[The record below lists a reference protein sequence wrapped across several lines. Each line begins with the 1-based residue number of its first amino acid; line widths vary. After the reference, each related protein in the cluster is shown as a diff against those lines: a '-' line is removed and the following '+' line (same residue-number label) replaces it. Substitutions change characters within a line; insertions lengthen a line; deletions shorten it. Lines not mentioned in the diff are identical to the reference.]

1 MLPAA
6 RPWLSYLRAWLLA
19 GALLSLLVPLG
30 SALGR
35 LDWRLELFSHFL
47 PHASAALVLAG
58 LVLRPTWLRLVFL
71 AAGLGSLVQIALTLA
86 LPFGESQQPQALP
99 ATGAIRAMSF
109 NLNLANP
116 DMPAVA
122 RQIEQAG
129 PDLLLLIEVTPA
141 QWQALAALRRT
152 YPHGCGQ
159 PRNDPFGMALLSR
172 LPLRDCSVEG
182 ELPAIVARLAERPL
196 TLVGLHP
203 PPPLNAE
210 LAGIRHGQL
219 RHWGARLANRAE
231 VVVLG
236 DLNLTPWSPLYR
248 DLLVTAGLR
257 DARAGRGYFATWPAP
272 LGAVGLPLDQALLG
286 TGWQALGLQ
295 TRPAAGSDHRA
306 LLLDLTPR
314 TP

>member
-1 MLPAA
+1 MPPAA
-6 RPWLSYLRAWLLA
+6 RPWLGRLRAWLLA
-19 GALLSLLVPLG
+19 GALLSLLAPLG

-47 PHASAALVLAG
+47 PHACAALLLAG
-58 LVLRPTWLRLVFL
+58 LALRPPGLRLVFL
-71 AAGLGSLVQIALTLA
+71 AAGLGGLVSIALSLA
-86 LPFGESQQPQALP
+86 LPFGESQQQALP
-99 ATGAIRAMSF
+99 ETGALRAISL
-109 NLNLANP
+109 NLNLDNP
-116 DMPAVA
+116 DMPVLI

-141 QWQALAALRRT
+141 QWQALAALRQA

-159 PRNDPFGMALLSR
+159 PRDDPFGMALLSR

-210 LAGIRHGQL
+210 LAGIRQQQL
-219 RHWGARLANRAE
+219 QQWGARLANRAE
-231 VVVLG
+231 VVLLG
-236 DLNLTPWSPLYR
+236 DLNLTPWSPWYR
-248 DLLVTAGLR
+248 DLLATSGLR
-257 DARAGRGYFATWPAP
+257 DARGGRGYLATWPTP
-272 LGAVGLPLDQALLG
+272 LGVFGLPLDQALLG
-286 TGWQALGLQ
+286 AGWQALGLES
-295 TRPAAGSDHRA
+295 RPVAGSDHHA
-306 LLLDLTPR
+306 LLLDLAPR

>member
-1 MLPAA
+1 MPSAA
-6 RPWLSYLRAWLLA
+6 RPWLGRLRAWLLA
-19 GALLSLLVPLG
+19 GALLSLLAPLG

-47 PHASAALVLAG
+47 PHACIALLLAG
-58 LVLRPTWLRLVFL
+58 LVLRPPWLRLGFL
-71 AAGLGSLVQIALTLA
+71 AAGLGGLVPIALTLA
-86 LPFGESQQPQALP
+86 LPFGPSQRLPALP
-99 ATGAIRAMSF
+99 APGTLRAMSF
-109 NLNLANP
+109 NLNLDNR

-172 LPLRDCSVEG
+172 LPLRDCVVEG
-182 ELPAIVARLAERPL
+182 ELPTIVARLAERPL

-203 PPPLNAE
+203 PPPLNTE
-210 LAGIRHGQL
+210 LAGIHQQQL
-219 RHWGARLANRAE
+219 RHWGTRLANRAE
-231 VVVLG
+231 VVLLG
-236 DLNLTPWSPLYR
+236 DLNLTPWSPWYR
-248 DLLVTAGLR
+248 DLLATTGLQ
-257 DARAGRGYFATWPAP
+257 DARAGRGYYATWPAP

-286 TGWQALGLQ
+286 ADWRALGLE

-306 LLLDLTPR
+306 LVLDLAPR